1 MKAAVGEAYRQ
12 LKGYPL
18 VIFGVC
24 LFAWTLGNM
33 DQSLFGYAI
42 PGIREDF
49 GASLEDVGWI
59 LFGSFVFAAFLGV
72 GIGILADHYGR
83 RIMLVLLLGAS
94 AFLVGIHALAPTLIA
109 LGVLRAL
116 AFGLSNALSPI
127 TNTYVVEAS
136 PKRYRGLMTGLLQCG
151 YPLGWFIASIFAAP
165 LMAIYGWRSI
175 FLLAFAVVPL
185 AWVIGRFLPE
195 SERFKNKQQTRPAA
209 ASRPTALANIKE
221 LFGPALRRRTI
232 LIAIMF
238 FTYGGAYSG
247 TAFYFPT
254 FYNEFRGYSME
265 AATTLV
271 GLSYGL
277 GVVGYVASAIIG
289 EFYLTRRNTTVIWLW
304 LGAFSLLGL
313 IWLPTSYTQDVI
325 WFGLMATF
333 FYGTN
338 GVIATLLTEAFPTR
352 IRATGAALAGSFAIN
367 VGFAVYPVLVAKA
380 IETFGWQWAFTAAV
394 FPSLVIAGL
403 AILGLENIRSG
414 LDVDEIAR

>member
-1 MKAAVGEAYRQ
+1 MRTAIREAYGQ
-12 LKGYPL
+12 LRGYPL
-18 VIFGVC
+18 IIFTVS
-24 LFAWTLGNM
+24 LFAWTLANM

-42 PGIREDF
+42 PGLRDEF
-49 GASLEDVGWI
+49 GASLQDVGWI

-72 GIGILADHYGR
+72 GIGMLADHYGR
-83 RIMLVLLLGAS
+83 RIMLVVLLGAS
-94 AFLVGIHALAPTLIA
+94 AFLVGVHALAPTLLA

-127 TNTYVVEAS
+127 TNTYTVEAS

-165 LMAIYGWRSI
+165 LMAIYGWRAI
-175 FLLAFAVVPL
+175 FFLAFAVVPL

-195 SERFKNKQQTRPAA
+195 SERFKTRRDNPDLPREKAT
-209 ASRPTALANIKE
+209 PLANVRE

-232 LIAIMF
+232 LIAICF
-238 FTYGGAYSG
+238 FSYGGAYAG

-265 AATTLV
+265 AATALV

-277 GVVGYVASAIIG
+277 GVVGYIASAVIG
-289 EFYLTRRNTTVIWLW
+289 EFYLTRRNTTVIWIW
-304 LGAFSLLGL
+304 LGAVALLGL
-313 IWLPTSYTQDVI
+313 IWLPTNYTQDVI
-325 WFGLMATF
+325 GFGLMATF

-352 IRATGAALAGSFAIN
+352 IRATGVALAGSCAMN
-367 VGFAVYPVLVAKA
+367 VGFAVYPILVAKA
-380 IETFGWQWAFTAAV
+380 IESLGWQWAFTAAV
-394 FPSLVIAGL
+394 FPSLVVAGL
-403 AILGLENIRSG
+403 AILGLENTRSG
-414 LDVDEIAR
+414 LDIDEIAR

>member
-1 MKAAVGEAYRQ
+1 MKGVIREALGQ

-18 VIFGVC
+18 VIFAVS
-24 LFAWTLGNM
+24 LFAWTLANM

-42 PGIREDF
+42 PGIREEF
-49 GASLEDVGWI
+49 GASLEDIGWI

-72 GIGILADHYGR
+72 GIGVLADHYGR
-83 RIMLVLLLGAS
+83 RIMLVVLLGSS
-94 AFLVGIHALAPTLIA
+94 ALLVGIHALAPTLIA
-109 LGVLRAL
+109 LAVLRAL
-116 AFGLSNALSPI
+116 AFGLGNALSPI
-127 TNTYVVEAS
+127 TNTYTVEAA

-175 FLLAFAVVPL
+175 FLLAFVVVPL
-185 AWVIGRFLPE
+185 AWWIRRFLPE
-195 SERFKNKQQTRPAA
+195 SERFADRRKVSTAA
-209 ASRPTALANIKE
+209 TGPSAMANIKE
-221 LFGPALRRRTI
+221 LFGPNLRRRTI
-232 LIAIMF
+232 LIAITF
-238 FTYGGAYSG
+238 FTYGGAYAG

-254 FYNEFRGYSME
+254 FYSEFRGYSME
-265 AATTLV
+265 AATALV

-277 GVVGYVASAIIG
+277 GVVGYVASAVIG

-304 LGAFSLLGL
+304 LGAVTLLGL
-313 IWLPTSYTQDVI
+313 IWLPTTYTQDVI

-367 VGFAVYPVLVAKA
+367 VGFATYPVLVARA
-380 IETFGWQWAFTAAV
+380 IEALGWQWAFTAAV
-394 FPSLVIAGL
+394 FPSLVAAGL
-403 AILGLENIRSG
+403 AILGLENVRSG
-414 LDVDEIAR
+414 LDVDEIAS